1 MNQPIFL
8 RIFSGEKLVAV
19 KQFDSTQ
26 VIFGKEARVD
36 IDLADPDISN
46 IHAMVEERDG
56 QYYICDLGSKTGTK
70 LNDNGILDEKIQ
82 SGDVIQLGNFRIEF
96 YIGIPKPKNKPART
110 QMPEAP
116 EAPSAEQIVHSEEVT
131 AATGEIQAQDVSAA
145 QEEEANL
152 PPNEL
157 PEENNVPTELDEA
170 EQPEVKAS
178 VSKDNESHEVP
189 GLPEKNVHFDR
200 QTITNSKGIE
210 PSNPGVPDAAPEVSM
225 DPAGN
230 VEVGKNKKKRSRLTY
245 APPSSY
251 SSVEEIIRPGKG
263 MLIDVSVV
271 WGDRVI
277 ETHRIR
283 KAGMVSIGTHP
294 KNDIIVPALQG
305 MLQKQPFVQS
315 GQSVSQV
322 FIPKT
327 AKGFLQLGKKQKLNF
342 SDAEGKG
349 RAKVVGAYYVVE
361 LQQGEMVKIDYGNR
375 ISVFV
380 THAGD
385 APPPIMYGITNSEI
399 LSIVGAIILAL
410 ILFFL
415 SNTLGISTP
424 EEEQKEEKT
433 VKVTK
438 FVFNRKEPIP
448 KKVVKVSE
456 EQKTPRRVETP
467 SKKVQ
472 TNRKEK
478 LKGNPGKAAELRAN
492 KNRIRNKMKLAAEKK
507 GTPSK
512 KKTRRVGK
520 RSAKKGS
527 DQKAKNKQVDLG
539 LASFL
544 AKSGTRDRLDK
555 VSKGKNSVLGASKE
569 VTGAGGGSGGTAVD
583 SGLKNISKG
592 GNGTET
598 IGLQD
603 VDTKGKGGGLG
614 EYGEG
619 GFGQKGTSKVDIGG
633 QGTEFVG
640 TIDKEAVR
648 RVIIANKAQIR
659 ACYEEELNKN
669 FGLYGKVTVTWDI
682 QAQGRVGKAFVKS
695 STLKN
700 SNVEKCIVRRLK
712 TWRFPEPPSGAT
724 ARVSYPFVFSAR

>member
-1 MNQPIFL
+1 MSQPIFL

-56 QYYICDLGSKTGTK
+56 DYYICDLGSKSGTK
-70 LNDNGILDEKIQ
+70 LNDKGILDEKIQ

-96 YIGIPKPKNKPART
+96 YIGIPKPKTKPAKT

-116 EAPSAEQIVHSEEVT
+116 VAPSPEQIQHSEEVT
-131 AATGEIQAQDVSAA
+131 SAT
-145 QEEEANL
+145 EEVHASDLNVANDL
-152 PPNEL
+152 PPEEI
-157 PEENNVPTELDEA
+157 PEDNIVHEPVEDLA
-170 EQPEVKAS
+170 EQPVVKAS
-178 VSKDNESHEVP
+178 VSQEKQEPEVP

-200 QTITNSKGIE
+200 QTITNSKSIE
-210 PSNPGVPDAAPEVSM
+210 PSNPGIPDESPAISM

-230 VEVGKNKKKRSRLTY
+230 VEVGKGKKKRSRLTY
-245 APPSSY
+245 APPSTY

-283 KAGMVSIGTHP
+283 KSGMVSIGTHP
-294 KNDIIVPALQG
+294 KNDIVVPALQG

-322 FIPKT
+322 FIPQN
-327 AKGFLQLGKKQKLNF
+327 AKGFLQLGKKQKLSFNE
-342 SDAEGKG
+342 AEAKG
-349 RAKVVGAYYVVE
+349 RAKLVGAYYVVE

-415 SNTLGISTP
+415 SNTLGISSP
-424 EEEQKEEKT
+424 EEEEAEEKT
-433 VKVTK
+433 LKVTK

-448 KKVVKVSE
+448 KKVVKVAE
-456 EQKTPRRVETP
+456 EQKTPRRVQTP
-467 SKKVQ
+467 SKKVE

-478 LKGNPGKAAELRAN
+478 LKGDPGKAGELRPN
-492 KNRIRNKMKLAAEKK
+492 KNRIRDKMKLAAEKK

-512 KKTRRVGK
+512 KNTRRVGK

-527 DQKAKNKQVDLG
+527 DSKAKEKQVDLG

-555 VSKGKNSVLGASKE
+555 VSKGRNSVLGASKE

-592 GNGTET
+592 GNGTQT
-598 IGLQD
+598 IGRQD

>member
-1 MNQPIFL
+1 MSQPIFL

-56 QYYICDLGSKTGTK
+56 DYYICDLGSKSGTK
-70 LNDNGILDEKIQ
+70 LNDKGILDEKIQ

-96 YIGIPKPKNKPART
+96 YIGIPKPKTKPAKT

-116 EAPSAEQIVHSEEVT
+116 VAPSPEQIQHSEEVT
-131 AATGEIQAQDVSAA
+131 SAT
-145 QEEEANL
+145 EEVHASDLNVANDL
-152 PPNEL
+152 PPEEI
-157 PEENNVPTELDEA
+157 PEDNIVHEPVEDLA
-170 EQPEVKAS
+170 EQPVVKAS
-178 VSKDNESHEVP
+178 VSQEKQEPEVP

-200 QTITNSKGIE
+200 QTITNSKSIE
-210 PSNPGVPDAAPEVSM
+210 PSNPGIPDESPAISM

-230 VEVGKNKKKRSRLTY
+230 VEVGKGKKKRSRLTY
-245 APPSSY
+245 APPSTY

-283 KAGMVSIGTHP
+283 KSGMVSIGTHP
-294 KNDIIVPALQG
+294 KNDIVVPALQG

-322 FIPKT
+322 FIPQN
-327 AKGFLQLGKKQKLNF
+327 AKGFLQLGKKQKLSFNE
-342 SDAEGKG
+342 AEAKG
-349 RAKVVGAYYVVE
+349 RAKLVGAYYVVE

-399 LSIVGAIILAL
+399 LSIVGAIMLAL

-415 SNTLGISTP
+415 SNTLGISSP
-424 EEEQKEEKT
+424 EEEEAEEKT

-448 KKVVKVSE
+448 KKVVKVAE
-456 EQKTPRRVETP
+456 EQKTPRRVQTP
-467 SKKVQ
+467 SKKVE

-478 LKGNPGKAAELRAN
+478 LKGDPGKAGELRPN
-492 KNRIRNKMKLAAEKK
+492 KNRIRDKMKLAAEKK

-512 KKTRRVGK
+512 KNTRRVGK

-527 DQKAKNKQVDLG
+527 DSKA
-539 LASFL
+539 
-544 AKSGTRDRLDK
+544 
-555 VSKGKNSVLGASKE
+555 
-569 VTGAGGGSGGTAVD
+569 
-583 SGLKNISKG
+583 
-592 GNGTET
+592 
-598 IGLQD
+598 
-603 VDTKGKGGGLG
+603 
-614 EYGEG
+614 
-619 GFGQKGTSKVDIGG
+619 
-633 QGTEFVG
+633 
-640 TIDKEAVR
+640 
-648 RVIIANKAQIR
+648 
-659 ACYEEELNKN
+659 
-669 FGLYGKVTVTWDI
+669 
-682 QAQGRVGKAFVKS
+682 
-695 STLKN
+695 
-700 SNVEKCIVRRLK
+700 
-712 TWRFPEPPSGAT
+712 
-724 ARVSYPFVFSAR
+724 